1 MITPS
6 ELSDHLGVTKDGIRA
21 LMVGPGQHV
30 YDVEIPFLDLPE
42 QRSASVPADWT
53 SKCARDLAPLPERNP
68 LREERPIL
76 SPDMAD
82 FISRKAEDGF
92 DA

>member
-1 MITPS
+1 VLTPS
-6 ELSDHLGVTKDGIRA
+6 ELSDHLGVTKHGIRA

-30 YDVEIPFLDLPE
+30 YDVDIPFIDLPE
-42 QRSASVPADWT
+42 KRPASVPADWT

-68 LREERPIL
+68 LLEERPII
-76 SPDMAD
+76 SPDMAN
-82 FISRKAEDGF
+82 FISRKAADRF